1 MPERSRGGCEVVR
14 LFAGGIFFSA
24 GLVAV
29 TPCMGADI
37 WGGSIGVTSDYIV
50 RGISRSNDRPAL
62 QLDLHYLNSS
72 GFVAGLLTSVSNTG
86 INRGESADVELDA
99 FFGIAWTA
107 GEDWRGKVLATHYA
121 YPWSLAGSKYA
132 YDELDLDVAYQGWLN
147 AAVVVSPDAPRFLVY
162 RGAIRGASE
171 SAEVSVQRPLLRKV
185 SATAGIGYSYFDGA
199 DSGGYAY
206 WSVGAAWDLAPVA
219 LAVSYVKST
228 SDAKLLFYDAAETGR
243 WTATAIWR
251 F

>member
-1 MPERSRGGCEVVR
+1 MLERSRGGCEVVR
-14 LFAGGIFFSA
+14 LLAGGIVLSA
-24 GLVAV
+24 GLAAV
-29 TPCMGADI
+29 TPCAGADL
-37 WGGSIGVTSDYIV
+37 WGGSLGITSDYIV
-50 RGISRSNDRPAL
+50 RGISRSNDRAAL

-72 GFVAGLLTSVSNTG
+72 GFVAGVLASGSNTG

-99 FFGIAWTA
+99 FVGIAWTA
-107 GEDWRGKVLATHYA
+107 GADWRGKVLATHYA
-121 YPWSLAGSKYA
+121 YPWSLAGSRYN
-132 YDELDLDVAYQGWLN
+132 YDELDFDVAYRGWLN

-171 SAEVSVQRPLLRKV
+171 SAEVSVQRPVLRKV
-185 SATAGIGYSYFDGA
+185 SATAGIGCSYYDGA

-219 LAVSYVKST
+219 LALSYVKST
-228 SDAKLLFYDAAETGR
+228 SGAKSLFYDAAESGR